1 MGHEI
6 LIELNE
12 LAHLNPTLN
21 PYIAGKIHLN
31 FGLPK
36 PNFRSRCAHPVS

>member
-21 PYIAGKIHLN
+21 PYIAGKNPFEFWITQTQ
-31 FGLPK
+31 F
-36 PNFRSRCAHPVS
+36 